1 MYFAID
7 YMIKME
13 EKIIIEDVIA
23 TKGAHLNFFKALIL

>member
-13 EKIIIEDVIA
+13 GEIIIEDVIA
-23 TKGAHLNFFKALIL
+23 TKGTHFNISRALIL